1 MPLGPLDLEDGLE
14 VDDFLEL
21 VEVWIELWSEADSVL
36 GDGVA
41 VVTAVRSLPEGLDGT
56 LCEVH
61 FVGES
66 RAFL

>member
-61 FVGES
+61 FDGES
-66 RAFL
+66 